1 MNKIRKNAGSLQ
13 TFHKVKFLRDFI
25 FSVDEQCKLASS
37 VHYQVTCVYLMW
49 FQSAECDDLLSG
61 HLPVVAVS
69 VQLPGHPVV
78 SPGPQPQ
85 PKVSH
90 YTSVNMNTT

>member
-1 MNKIRKNAGSLQ
+1 MN
-13 TFHKVKFLRDFI
+13 
-25 FSVDEQCKLASS
+25 KLASS
-37 VHYQVTCVYLMW
+37 VHFQVTCVYLMY
-49 FQSAECDDLLSG
+49 FQGAECDDLLSG

-85 PKVSH
+85 PKVGH